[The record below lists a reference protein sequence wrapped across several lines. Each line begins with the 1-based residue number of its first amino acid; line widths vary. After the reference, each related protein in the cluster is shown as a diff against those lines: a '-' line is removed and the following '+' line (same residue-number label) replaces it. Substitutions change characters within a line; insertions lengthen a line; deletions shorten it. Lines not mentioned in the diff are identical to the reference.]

1 MLLSSLDVDLSQ
13 EEQEAGSGYDEPGLA
28 GTLFLN
34 IISLSSFHWS
44 IFHVFDVE
52 QLLALMLPENVLQ
65 GYFPQSTYLICPAW
79 RRLGFKN
86 ADSLSV
92 CYAGVQSPPVRWLE
106 LQAGISEAGRWVV
119 SLQPHLQGKQDI
131 AGVERKLKTK
141 VAMINDPL

>member
-1 MLLSSLDVDLSQ
+1 M
-13 EEQEAGSGYDEPGLA
+13 A

-34 IISLSSFHWS
+34 IILLSFHWS
-44 IFHVFDVE
+44 LFHVFDVE

-65 GYFPQSTYLICPAW
+65 RDFPQSTYLISLAW
-79 RRLGFKN
+79 RWLEFKH